1 MPKADVQAQ
10 RRQEFQ
16 FQQGRAFDSITS
28 LAKGIVHDFSNVIAG
43 ILGSA
48 EVIRMDAP
56 ADQPDREVLN
66 QIFTV
71 GARANQILHQL
82 NHFSQ
87 RKPCQRTLIWLK
99 PVIEASL
106 PLIRCNLP
114 AAVEL
119 HHHLESQT
127 PAIFADAAQI
137 GQLVTSLCAN
147 ASQSLAGR
155 AGRIEIGLETCPDGG
170 DLPAAHPGLSPV
182 PQLRLSVRD
191 NGANFSKSV
200 VERIFEPFACK
211 HSNGHDCGL
220 ELFAV
225 REIVHA
231 HEGTITVASVP
242 GEGTVFRI
250 YFPIPPEE
258 NTETPPPGRIADQPP
273 ARLG

>member
-1 MPKADVQAQ
+1 MSKADANAE

-16 FQQGRAFDSITS
+16 FQQSRAFDAINS

-87 RKPCQRTLIWLK
+87 RKPCQRTLISLK
-99 PVIEASL
+99 PVIEESL
-106 PLIRCNLP
+106 QLIRCNIP
-114 AAVEL
+114 ATVEI

-127 PAIFADAAQI
+127 PAIFADTTQI
-137 GQLVTSLCAN
+137 GQLVTSLCTN
-147 ASQSLAGR
+147 ASHSLTGR
-155 AGRIEIGLETCPDGG
+155 EGQIEVRLEIYADGG
-170 DLPAAHPGLSPV
+170 DVMTAHPGLSPG

-220 ELFAV
+220 ELFVV

-250 YFPIPPEE
+250 YFPIPPED
-258 NTETPPPGRIADQPP
+258 NLETPPPVNIADQPP
-273 ARLG
+273 TRHG

>member
-1 MPKADVQAQ
+1 MPKADAQSQ

-16 FQQGRAFDSITS
+16 FQQGRAFDSINS

-87 RKPCQRTLIWLK
+87 RKPCQCTLILLK
-99 PVIEASL
+99 PVIEEAL

-119 HHHLESQT
+119 HHHLDSRT

-137 GQLVTSLCAN
+137 SQLVTSLCAN
-147 ASQSLAGR
+147 ASHALAGR
-155 AGRIEIGLETCPDGG
+155 AGRIEIRLEFCVGGG
-170 DLPAAHPGLSPV
+170 DLSVAHPGLSPV
-182 PQLRLSVRD
+182 PQLLLSVRD

-231 HEGTITVASVP
+231 HEGTITAASMP

-250 YFPIPPEE
+250 YFPIPPEDSVE
-258 NTETPPPGRIADQPP
+258 TEPPDHFADQPP
-273 ARLG
+273 TQLG